1 MNVITTHIIDLK
13 KSITLLVNKYIH
25 VKKVNENLEKDKNNL
40 VKKNQDLEEKIKELK
55 KKVEMIDVVKG
66 IGFNDGSSVE
76 LAKKR
81 VNSHIR
87 EVDKCMCLLNE

>member
-25 VKKVNENLEKDKNNL
+25 DKKVNENLEKDKNNL

-55 KKVEMIDVVKG
+55 KRVEMIDVVKG

-81 VNSHIR
+81 VNSLIR